1 MPTQVFRLPDFYR
14 ETYDP
19 VAQRTLVR
27 QLELWLTSLG
37 SEVNQ
42 LSAAAG
48 PTGDFAPLVHQHSLG
63 DIPDLASTYATKLEL
78 SQLKW
83 GDLADVTTT
92 GTPGLYAVRYTG
104 AEYVLETLPPG
115 SEPPNTYSRMF
126 DGLQYTNASGSDTLR
141 FRSADNKLS
150 IAVFD
155 NDATY
160 GDNVRFTINQANID
174 HDALANFEALE
185 HVDHSAVTLTAGTGL
200 TGGGDISASR
210 TFDLADTAVTPASYG
225 TASQVPQ
232 FTVDQQGR
240 LTLAANVAIAIDAAA
255 VVSGQFL
262 DALIQES
269 NVTQHEAALTIDWPQ
284 LTNLPDIVYQSGSQ
298 VITGNKTFNVA
309 QYFGANIEQTAG
321 WFISS
326 AGTRMGLGGLP
337 NLTGSILQV
346 YGSADIDGGSLNF
359 RSGAAVNNVLYT
371 GGLET
376 MILRNF
382 GTEPS
387 TLLEIRSKA
396 GNPLTDIREATL
408 ALTRTDD
415 AGNAE
420 FIDLYNNGYH
430 TGSPASVQHGLR
442 IQKRGTG
449 EYRPFVFDWYD
460 GTTYTPGF
468 TADSV
473 TGFDFSL
480 DVAAPDFVEG
490 GTSLAAKYAPIVHDH
505 DDRYY
510 TESEIDAFLLNYNP
524 VENGFVSRAETTISF
539 VDGTRTFTI
548 TPTGASFEFWAS
560 GDRFVKSGPES
571 IAIPDIEGIHFIYYD
586 DTGTLQVV
594 QVFNLDI
601 IATFCFVAAV
611 YWDAT
616 NNVSIIFGDER
627 HGRQM
632 DSATHLWAHASFGAL
647 YGNGFQ
653 PGNLSMDGN
662 GNSAAHAQLS
672 VSNGQFRDEDIT
684 HDITDGSPQELDPIL
699 QAPVLYRSGANGD
712 WRKVAATDYPVT
724 TAGSGRAAYNLFS
737 GGVWSLAEAGN
748 NNYVLIHLFATN
760 DTRHPI
766 VSIAGQNEYNNLN
779 DARSAAPLEL
789 NELQFGGL
797 ASLLLEFIPIAT
809 FIVQTASGMSN
820 AVKSAFR
827 TTEEGD
833 DFIDWRE
840 QRSVS
845 GTGASSSNHSNLSG
859 LGNDD
864 HPQYHTDARGDLRY
878 SQLGHTHPI
887 SDVTNLQTELD
898 GKEPDLGVPAADGYV
913 LASTAAGVRSW
924 VEMTG
929 GAGGALGDLSDVT
942 LTSPSVGQFLRYS
955 GAAWLNTVLAAGDI
969 PSLDAAK
976 ITTGTFLDARIPNL
990 NTSKLTAGTL
1000 GVARGGTGISSFTA
1014 LNYIRAAGATALEQR
1029 TPAQVLSD
1037 IGAAAASH
1045 THTESQITDL
1055 GDYLPLAGGTLTGDL
1070 IVDGSVDHII
1080 DPSFGFVLRGNPGV
1094 GGWARGLVVTNAAN
1108 TRIGG
1113 AGFLGTDETIGTYH
1127 IGFGGSWWATDSVFE
1142 VNSLG
1147 NLTLKGSQILL
1158 SGGNGQVLFTDGAG
1172 TIESRVYG
1180 DTSGNVGFLNA
1191 GGSWIFR
1198 VAQSGELAAGTVPW
1212 ARLTGIPSTFTPSAH
1227 THPISDITSLQGT
1240 LDDKVSISTTHLGRT
1255 GNFSFDS
1262 TTDTAAE
1269 WAALPVGYS
1278 RMFSIGIGTAG
1289 GAPVN
1294 NYGYFTKVANR
1305 DSSGGWGGLWV
1316 GYAAGQNYVGRAS
1329 TSADFAS
1336 WDLLWS
1342 SANLDPSDYLPL
1354 AGGTVTGVTTFTN
1367 TLNIASNLNIGYA
1380 TAGEKDLI
1388 FENPNRRMDLLMTTA
1403 GDQVGWYDRTNS
1415 TWRWRIGA
1423 ADGVLQAGSVPW
1435 ARVTGAPSFL
1445 TGNQTITLTGDASG
1459 SGTTSISVT
1468 VANDSHTHDGR
1479 YYTESE
1485 SDAKYALLNDFRAVY
1500 GALSATTTAALLA
1513 ELLADGQFDSYL
1525 SSRRTSWSYAGNG
1538 DLSDAGRLT
1547 ELAGTAQLW
1556 WTDNSSDGVQGNIT
1570 GLVIAP
1576 NTGGSAGGVFIYNDQ
1591 GSTYSP
1597 GWREVWTSASDGA
1610 GSGLDADLLDGQH
1623 ASAFAAASHT
1633 HSYLPLSGGTLT
1645 GVLGYTQ
1652 IQPSTTVSSRD
1663 KVRVYP
1669 SSSYAI
1675 GMASGY
1681 TFGAFASEWVMTF
1694 QMNNASNRGFWFGD
1708 EGHTAAQGAMGLTTD
1723 GRLTLASRMRVG
1735 YGETDTT
1742 APSSSFVID
1751 AHGPVKGGAPVQLL
1765 NSSTTLSSQTY
1776 QDNLIY
1782 NTTAGI
1788 TFTLSNTVPIGTQ
1801 WQFHNRST
1809 GNITIATGGNTVHW
1823 MDGAGAAPST
1833 GNRTLAQAGVAT
1845 AVKIANAVFHIY
1857 GAGLS

>member
-1 MPTQVFRLPDFYR
+1 MSRNR
-14 ETYDP
+14 
-19 VAQRTLVR
+19 QRTPLDSDVR
-27 QLELWLTSLG
+27 LGIPAVTNDPDSLRRVAEALKLAVEQLARQRGALG
-37 SEVNQ
+37 RSAITVND
-42 LSAAAG
+42 LLKLNIITPEAAAVLDPG
-48 PTGDFAPLVHQHSLG
+48 GT
-63 DIPDLASTYATKLEL
+63 TY
-78 SQLKW
+78 
-83 GDLADVTTT
+83 
-92 GTPGLYAVRYTG
+92 
-104 AEYVLETLPPG
+104 
-115 SEPPNTYSRMF
+115 
-126 DGLQYTNASGSDTLR
+126 
-141 FRSADNKLS
+141 
-150 IAVFD
+150 
-155 NDATY
+155 
-160 GDNVRFTINQANID
+160 
-174 HDALANFEALE
+174 
-185 HVDHSAVTLTAGTGL
+185 
-200 TGGGDISASR
+200 
-210 TFDLADTAVTPASYG
+210 
-225 TASQVPQ
+225 
-232 FTVDQQGR
+232 DQQGVAG
-240 LTLAANVAIAIDAAA
+240 LTKAGSADGS
-255 VVSGQFL
+255 VVSGGTSGGSVGTVSWGNIENKPLQFPPTTHGHDWSEL
-262 DALIQES
+262 ANVPTEFPPLAHGHVWSEIADKPSTFPPTAHSHPWADIANKPLEFPPEPHTHDAADVISGQFADALIQES

-298 VITGNKTFNVA
+298 VITGNKTFNAA
-309 QYFGANIEQTAG
+309 QYFGDNIEQTAG

-420 FIDLYNNGYH
+420 FLDLYNNGYH

-480 DVAAPDFVEG
+480 DVAAPEFVEG
-490 GTSLAAKYAPIVHDH
+490 GTSLAAKYAPIVHAH
-505 DDRYY
+505 DDLYY
-510 TESEIDAFLLNYNP
+510 TEAEIDEFLLNYNP
-524 VENGFVSRAETTISF
+524 VENGFVSRADTTISF

-560 GDRFVKSGPES
+560 GDRFVKSGPDS
-571 IAIPDIEGIHFIYYD
+571 IVIPDIEGIHFIYYD

-632 DSATHLWAHASFGAL
+632 DSATHLWAHASFGSL

-712 WRKVAATDYPVT
+712 WRKVAATSFPVT

-766 VSIAGQNEYNNLN
+766 VSIVGQNQYNNLG

-809 FIVQTASGMSN
+809 FIVQTATGMTN
-820 AVKSAFR
+820 AVKAAFR

-864 HPQYHTDARGDLRY
+864 HPQYHTDARGDARY
-878 SQLGHTHPI
+878 SQLGHTHAI
-887 SDVTNLQTELD
+887 ADVTGLQTALD
-898 GKEPDLGVPAADGYV
+898 GKEPDLGVPASDGYV

-929 GAGGALGDLSDVT
+929 GAGGALGDLTDVT

-955 GAAWLNTVLAAGDI
+955 GATWLNTALAAGDI
-969 PSLDAAK
+969 PSLDAGK
-976 ITTGTFLDARIPNL
+976 ITTGIFLDARIPNL

-1014 LNYIRAAGATALEQR
+1014 LNYIRAAGATTLEQR

-1045 THTESQITDL
+1045 THTI
-1055 GDYLPLAGGTLTGDL
+1055 
-1070 IVDGSVDHII
+1070 
-1080 DPSFGFVLRGNPGV
+1080 
-1094 GGWARGLVVTNAAN
+1094 AN
-1108 TRIGG
+1108 
-1113 AGFLGTDETIGTYH
+1113 
-1127 IGFGGSWWATDSVFE
+1127 
-1142 VNSLG
+1142 
-1147 NLTLKGSQILL
+1147 
-1158 SGGNGQVLFTDGAG
+1158 
-1172 TIESRVYG
+1172 
-1180 DTSGNVGFLNA
+1180 
-1191 GGSWIFR
+1191 
-1198 VAQSGELAAGTVPW
+1198 
-1212 ARLTGIPSTFTPSAH
+1212 
-1227 THPISDITSLQGT
+1227 ITSLQTT
-1240 LDDKVSISTTHLGRT
+1240 LDDKVSISSTHLGRT

-1278 RMFSIGIGTAG
+1278 RMFSSGIGTAG

-1294 NYGYFTKVANR
+1294 NFGYFTKVANR
-1305 DSSGGWGGLWV
+1305 DAGGGWGGLWV
-1316 GYAAGQNYVGRAS
+1316 GYAAGQNYMGRAL
-1329 TSADFAS
+1329 TSGDLAT

-1342 SANLDPSDYLPL
+1342 SANFSPSDYLPL
-1354 AGGTVTGVTTFTN
+1354 AGGVMTGNIDFLNAVITDLNSVDAPFAGTRLFRSGFQPANRPSANYVSGIEWRHAVGGEYRSQLVMDTSGGRPRVYARNNTVGAWSSWETLADLSDLSGYLPLTGGTVSSRIILSSPDFTSHLRISRPSN
-1367 TLNIASNLNIGYA
+1367 TLWDISVSGTGLVFTPENDPSGSSNDRFVIDRSGRWVGPRDIDGGYDLGRVGNRFGALYLSNAITFGNNADLNAGGIGGLRITTPSGYIDFGPANTSHAHIYTDRPNFYFNKDLVVNGTTVSLVGHTHAAGDITSGTMA
-1380 TAGEKDLI
+1380 TARL
-1388 FENPNRRMDLLMTTA
+1388 
-1403 GDQVGWYDRTNS
+1403 
-1415 TWRWRIGA
+1415 
-1423 ADGVLQAGSVPW
+1423 
-1435 ARVTGAPSFL
+1435 
-1445 TGNQTITLTGDASG
+1445 G
-1459 SGTTSISVT
+1459 SGTANSSTFLRGDNTWATPTASVATLGSIGDVVLTSIGTSEFLQWNGSVWINRTAAEAGLAALVHTHSASSITSGTMATARLGSGTANSSTFLRGDSTWASIDGAPPDTSFSLSYNLNENSTIDTYSVT
-1468 VANDSHTHDGR
+1468 LPSGWSLSETVPIWLNVVMNHG
-1479 YYTESE
+1479 YTTRFT
-1485 SDAKYALLNDFRAVY
+1485 YARVPLFA
-1500 GALSATTTAALLA
+1500 S
-1513 ELLADGQFDSYL
+1513 QP
-1525 SSRRTSWSYAGNG
+1525 
-1538 DLSDAGRLT
+1538 
-1547 ELAGTAQLW
+1547 
-1556 WTDNSSDGVQGNIT
+1556 T
-1570 GLVIAP
+1570 G
-1576 NTGGSAGGVFIYNDQ
+1576 S
-1591 GSTYSP
+1591 
-1597 GWREVWTSASDGA
+1597 SASDGA
-1610 GSGLDADLLDGQH
+1610 H
-1623 ASAFAAASHT
+1623 M
-1633 HSYLPLSGGTLT
+1633 
-1645 GVLGYTQ
+1645 
-1652 IQPSTTVSSRD
+1652 I
-1663 KVRVYP
+1663 
-1669 SSSYAI
+1669 
-1675 GMASGY
+1675 ASGDY
-1681 TFGAFASEWVMTF
+1681 GS
-1694 QMNNASNRGFWFGD
+1694 
-1708 EGHTAAQGAMGLTTD
+1708 TAI
-1723 GRLTLASRMRVG
+1723 RVRRFS
-1735 YGETDTT
+1735 
-1742 APSSSFVID
+1742 A
-1751 AHGPVKGGAPVQLL
+1751 
-1765 NSSTTLSSQTY
+1765 
-1776 QDNLIY
+1776 
-1782 NTTAGI
+1782 
-1788 TFTLSNTVPIGTQ
+1788 TQ
-1801 WQFHNRST
+1801 Y
-1809 GNITIATGGNTVHW
+1809 
-1823 MDGAGAAPST
+1823 
-1833 GNRTLAQAGVAT
+1833 LVAT
-1845 AVKIANAVFHIY
+1845 WSASYGIHKIWFSRY
-1857 GAGLS
+1857 